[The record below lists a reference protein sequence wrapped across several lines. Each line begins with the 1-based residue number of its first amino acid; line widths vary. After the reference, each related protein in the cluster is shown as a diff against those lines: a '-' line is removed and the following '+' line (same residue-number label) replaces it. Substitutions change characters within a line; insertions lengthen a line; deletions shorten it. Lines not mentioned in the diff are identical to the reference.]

1 MCINKIMG
9 RSTFKTDIKKLCK
22 IYATILTLVVL
33 QGIKEEVV
41 REIKDTQTP
50 DDGEGQGSLVCC
62 SPKGCK
68 ESDTT

>member
-9 RSTFKTDIKKLCK
+9 RSTFKTDIKKTLHNLCPNSD
-22 IYATILTLVVL
+22 TC
-33 QGIKEEVV
+33 GSSGNKEEVV